1 MASGQFRKIQNQ
13 FPSIDPQAE
22 AREQAALNVQMQGAM
37 AGSLAQPGGNIR
49 QKAAQVG
56 AAGTQAQTQLGAQQ
70 AQTRMQ
76 NQAAGAELGMAAQRQ
91 QAQATLQSAAMA
103 QEEGLAGRGAGMAL
117 SQQKADLAARKTITQ
132 AQIDQAQRL
141 NQLGLE
147 QDNRLNFLTIKQREQ
162 VAALSQDVSNQL
174 FDSNMRFERDEM
186 GRKFSN
192 ERQLQDYLILN
203 AQNEQA
209 LMDKAQE
216 MQQVVEREIYMLEH
230 AQKVLM
236 QALEQGFLS
245 EKQKLDNASRE
256 KIARYIADMEKAIED
271 KKRKAAARGQMIT
284 GGVQLLGGV
293 AMMAVGSTMTV
304 ASGGAL
310 TPVGASMVVGG
321 AGMAAQG
328 GATAG
333 AGYSNR

>member
-56 AAGTQAQTQLGAQQ
+56 AAGTQAQAQLGAQQ

-76 NQAAGAELGMAAQRQ
+76 NQAAGAELGLAAQRQ
-91 QAQATLQSAAMA
+91 QAQSTMQTATTSQA
-103 QEEGLAGRGAGMAL
+103 EGLANRGASQMA

-132 AQIDQAQRL
+132 SQIDQAQRL
-141 NQLGLE
+141 SQLGIE
-147 QDNRLNFLTIKQREQ
+147 QDNRLNFLSIKQREQ
-162 VAALSQDVSNQL
+162 VAALGEDVANQL

-192 ERQLQDYLILN
+192 ERQLQDYLVLN
-203 AQNEQA
+203 SQNEQEF
-209 LMDKAQE
+209 LSKAQE
-216 MQQVVEREIYMLEH
+216 MQQVAEREIYMLEH
-230 AQKVLM
+230 AQKVMM
-236 QALEQGFLS
+236 QSLEQGYLK

-256 KIARYIADMEKAIED
+256 KIARYIADMEKAIAD

-284 GGVQLLGGV
+284 GGVQVLGGA
-293 AMMAVGSTMTV
+293 AMMAVGAGLTPFTAGTSAGLVV
-304 ASGGAL
+304 AGGA
-310 TPVGASMVVGG
+310 
-321 AGMAAQG
+321 MAAQG

-333 AGYSNR
+333 EGYKNS